1 MLVFIDVNG
10 WQAYEESQYPKWPNQ
25 AQLSGFWKTIAAHN
39 TEMKNEL
46 KGLVEQYH
54 TRQEKVTYALKVYAK
69 SRLSRLHGFA
79 PHTGEGTGSCAE
91 PRWGS
96 RPAPPPGGVCA

>member
-1 MLVFIDVNG
+1 MRR
-10 WQAYEESQYPKWPNQ
+10 ASTQYPKWPNQ

-54 TRQEKVTYALKVYAK
+54 TSLEHVTYALKVYAK
-69 SRLSRLHGFA
+69 SRLPEADYRALLR
-79 PHTGEGTGSCAE
+79 HTREGAGTHAE
-91 PRWGS
+91 PRRGP
-96 RPAPPPGGVCA
+96 RPTPPP